1 MAKRPLL
8 LCILDG
14 FGWVPGETY
23 GNAIVA
29 AKTPNLDK
37 LFASCPYTTIGA
49 SGMDVGLPDGQMG
62 NSEVGHTNIGAGRIV
77 YQAVSYTHLVFL
89 CAVVKKLSCRHLLKK
104 P

>member
-14 FGWVPGETY
+14 FGWVPNETY

-37 LFASCPYTTIGA
+37 LFAECPYTTIGA
-49 SGMDVGLPDGQMG
+49 SGMDEPMSSDC
-62 NSEVGHTNIGAGRIV
+62 GRWWLARMPV
-77 YQAVSYTHLVFL
+77 M
-89 CAVVKKLSCRHLLKK
+89 
-104 P
+104 